1 MLKYNGGGHNAAG
14 TCQIDNDKCEDVLQ
28 ELITAITNDG

>member
-1 MLKYNGGGHNAAG
+1 MAVVVISAAG
-14 TCQIDNDKCEDVLQ
+14 TCQIDNEKCEDVLK